1 MNPAPRS
8 PMSPLPVLNRR
19 SFLGLGA
26 AATGAVLLGACSTGG
41 DSTTAATA
49 APREGGRLRA
59 VFAGGGAQEVLD
71 PHKANLYA
79 DVARS
84 NALYDKLVEYGDDL
98 GPVPRLAI
106 AWRPNVDAT
115 TWTVGLRPAVFHDGR
130 PVRAADVL
138 YSYQRI
144 LDPKNALRP
153 RASLEV
159 IDIARSRQLDDRSIE
174 FVCAR
179 PCGDLANVLAAFGAY
194 IIPEGATDFTRPVGS
209 GPFTFTSFEPG
220 RSFVAARFADYWDG
234 APHVQE
240 LEILTAP
247 DETARINALLGGQ
260 VEYADDL
267 GVTSARTYEHDARVQ
282 ILRSPRS
289 AMSGFA
295 MKVDRPPFD
304 NLDLRRAMFALV
316 DREELV
322 STVLGST
329 GVVGN
334 DLFGR
339 DTKYYAADLAQRHL
353 DLEEAKALIRKA
365 GAQNTTIELQTT
377 SATNGFVEA
386 ANILAEQAGR
396 AGLKIDVKVGEG
408 STYWTRTLDEGVLS
422 SFRSGAMPIETHLAQ
437 RMLSTS
443 SKNYTQW
450 RRPDFDALFATAS
463 ESTDDAVRARAYQQM
478 QAQLHS
484 EGGLLVWG
492 FSDGLHGLAPNLA
505 GMAQNAPSNTLGYAR
520 FDKAWLS

>member
-1 MNPAPRS
+1 MNPVPRS
-8 PMSPLPVLNRR
+8 PLSPLPYLSRR

-26 AATGAVLLGACSTGG
+26 AATGAVLIGACSTGDTG
-41 DSTTAATA
+41 TQVTST
-49 APREGGRLRA
+49 PRDGGRLRA

-71 PHKANLYA
+71 PHKTNLYA

-98 GPVPRLAI
+98 GPVPRLAT
-106 AWRPNVDAT
+106 AWRPNADAT
-115 TWTVGLRPAVFHDGR
+115 TWTVQLRPAVFHDGR

-159 IDIARSRQLDDRSIE
+159 IDIARSRQVDDRSIE
-174 FVCAR
+174 FVCTR

-194 IIPEGATDFTRPVGS
+194 IIPEGTTDFTAPIGS
-209 GPFTFTSFEPG
+209 GPFTFVSFAPG
-220 RSFVAARFADYWDG
+220 RSFVAARFGDYWDG
-234 APHVQE
+234 PPHVEQ

-267 GVTSARTYEHDARVQ
+267 GVTSARTYETDARVQ

-304 NLDLRRAMFALV
+304 NLDLRRAMFALT
-316 DREELV
+316 DRDELV

-334 DLFGR
+334 DLFGK
-339 DTKYYAADLAQRHL
+339 DTKYYATDLPQRSL
-353 DLEEAKALIRKA
+353 DLDDAKTLIRKA

-377 SATNGFVEA
+377 GATNGFVEA
-386 ANILAEQAGR
+386 ANILAEQAAR
-396 AGLKIDVKVGEG
+396 AGLTIDVKVGEG

-463 ESTDDAVRARAYQQM
+463 ETTDEAVRARAYRDM
-478 QAQLHS
+478 QSQLYT

-505 GMAQNAPSNTLGYAR
+505 GMARSAPSNTLGYAR

>member
-1 MNPAPRS
+1 MTPHPRPS
-8 PMSPLPVLNRR
+8 TLPHLSRR
-19 SFLGLGA
+19 SLLGLGA
-26 AATGAVLLGACSTGG
+26 ATAGAVLLSACGTE
-41 DSTTAATA
+41 DTA
-49 APREGGRLRA
+49 APAATVPRDGGRLRA

-71 PHKANLYA
+71 PHKTNLYA

-84 NALYDKLVEYGDDL
+84 NALYDKLVEFGDDL
-98 GPVPRLAI
+98 GPVPRLATS
-106 AWRPNVDAT
+106 WQPNADAT
-115 TWTVGLRPAVFHDGR
+115 IWRVELRPARFHDGR
-130 PVRAADVL
+130 PVRAEDVL
-138 YSYQRI
+138 YSYRRI
-144 LDPKNALRP
+144 LDPANALRP

-159 IDIARSRQLDDRSIE
+159 IDIARSRRIDDRTVE
-174 FVCAR
+174 FVCSR

-194 IIPEGATDFTRPVGS
+194 IIPEGAKDFTRPIGS
-209 GPFTFTSFEPG
+209 GPFTFASFEPG
-220 RSFVAARFADYWDG
+220 RSFVAQRFTDYWDG
-234 APHVQE
+234 APHVDT

-267 GVTSARTYEHDARVQ
+267 SVTSARTYQTDSRVQ
-282 ILRSPRS
+282 VLRSPRS
-289 AMSGFA
+289 SMSGFA

-304 NLDLRRAMFALV
+304 SLDLRRAMFALV

-334 DLFGR
+334 DLFGK
-339 DTKYYAADLAQRHL
+339 DTKYYASDLPQRSP

-377 SATNGFVEA
+377 GSTNGFVEA

-396 AGLKIDVKVGEG
+396 VGLRIDVKVGEG
-408 STYWTRTLDEGVLS
+408 STYWTRTLDDGTLS

-443 SKNYTQW
+443 SKNYTHW
-450 RRPDFDALFATAS
+450 RRPEFDALFAVAS
-463 ESTDDAVRARAYQQM
+463 ETTDEQVRARAYRDM
-478 QAQLHS
+478 QTQLYT

>member
-1 MNPAPRS
+1 MNPIPRS
-8 PMSPLPVLNRR
+8 ALPPLPHLSRR

-26 AATGAVLLGACSTGG
+26 AVGGTVLLGACSTGG
-41 DSTTAATA
+41 DTAPSTEV
-49 APREGGRLRA
+49 PRDGGRLRA

-71 PHKANLYA
+71 PHKTNLYA

-98 GPVPRLAI
+98 GPVPRLAT
-106 AWRPNVDAT
+106 AWRANADAT
-115 TWTVGLRPAVFHDGR
+115 VWTVELRPAVFHDGR

-144 LDPKNALRP
+144 LDPQNALRP

-159 IDIARSRQLDDRSIE
+159 IDIGRSRAIDERTIE

-194 IIPEGATDFTRPVGS
+194 IIPEGTTDFTRPVGS
-209 GPFTFTSFEPG
+209 GPFTFVSFEPG
-220 RSFVAARFADYWDG
+220 RSFVAARFGDYWDG
-234 APHVQE
+234 APRLEE

-267 GVTSARTYEHDARVQ
+267 GVTSARTYDSDARVQ

-316 DREELV
+316 DRDELV

-334 DLFGR
+334 DLFGK
-339 DTKYYAADLAQRHL
+339 DAKYYAGDLPQRTL
-353 DLEEAKALIRKA
+353 DLDEAKALVRKA
-365 GAQNTTIELQTT
+365 GALNTAFEIQTT
-377 SATNGFVEA
+377 GATNGFVEA

-437 RMLSTS
+437 RMLTSS

-450 RRPDFDALFATAS
+450 RRPGFDALFATAS
-463 ESTDDAVRARAYQQM
+463 ETTDEEARVGAYQQM
-478 QAQLHS
+478 QSQLHS

-505 GMAQNAPSNTLGYAR
+505 GMSAHAPTNTLGYAR
-520 FDKAWLS
+520 FDKAWLG

>member
-1 MNPAPRS
+1 MNPVHRS
-8 PMSPLPVLNRR
+8 ILSSTPGLSRR

-26 AATGAVLLGACSTGG
+26 AAAGVVLLGACGSGETTTSATST
-41 DSTTAATA
+41 
-49 APREGGRLRA
+49 PRDGGRLRA

-71 PHKANLYA
+71 PHKTNLYA

-98 GPVPRLAI
+98 GPVPRLAT
-106 AWRPNVDAT
+106 AWRPNGDAT
-115 TWTVGLRPAVFHDGR
+115 IWTVELRPAVFHDGR

-159 IDIARSRQLDDRSIE
+159 IDIARSRAVGDRTIE

-194 IIPEGATDFTRPVGS
+194 IIPEGTTDFTAPIGS
-209 GPFTFTSFEPG
+209 GPFTFVSFEPG
-220 RSFVAARFADYWDG
+220 RSFVAGRFDEYWDG
-234 APHVQE
+234 APHLAE

-247 DETARINALLGGQ
+247 DETARINSLLGGQ
-260 VEYADDL
+260 VQYADDL
-267 GVTSARTYEHDARVQ
+267 GVTSARTYETDARVQ

-289 AMSGFA
+289 SMSGFA

-304 NLDLRRAMFALV
+304 DLNLRRAMFALV

-322 STVLGST
+322 STVLGSS

-334 DLFGR
+334 DLFGK
-339 DTKYYAADLAQRHL
+339 DAKYYAGDLPQRSL
-353 DLEEAKALIRKA
+353 DLDEAKSLIRKA
-365 GAQNTTIELQTT
+365 GAENLTIELQTT
-377 SATNGFVEA
+377 GATNGFVEA
-386 ANILAEQAGR
+386 ANIFAEQAGR
-396 AGLKIDVKVGEG
+396 AGLRIDVKVGEG
-408 STYWTRTLDEGVLS
+408 STYWTRTLDKGVLS

-450 RRPDFDALFATAS
+450 RRPEFDTLFATAS
-463 ESTDDAVRARAYQQM
+463 ETTDEELRARAYKQM
-478 QAQLHS
+478 QSQLYT

-492 FSDGLHGLAPNLA
+492 FSDGLHGLAPNVA

>member
-1 MNPAPRS
+1 MNPVTLSA
-8 PMSPLPVLNRR
+8 LPHLSRR

-26 AATGAVLLGACSTGG
+26 AAGAVLLGACSTSGE
-41 DSTTAATA
+41 TAPAPTA
-49 APREGGRLRA
+49 APRDGGRLRA

-71 PHKANLYA
+71 PHKTNLYA
-79 DVARS
+79 DVARA

-98 GPVPRLAI
+98 GPVPRLAT
-106 AWRPNVDAT
+106 AWHPNADAT
-115 TWTVGLRPAVFHDGR
+115 TWTVELRPAVFHDGR

-144 LDPKNALRP
+144 LNPANALRP

-159 IDIARSRQLDDRSIE
+159 IDIARSRALDDHTIE

-179 PCGDLANVLAAFGAY
+179 PCGELANVLAAFGAY
-194 IIPEGATDFTRPVGS
+194 IIPEGTTDFSRPIGS
-209 GPFTFTSFEPG
+209 GPFTFVSFEPG
-220 RSFVAARFADYWDG
+220 RSLVTARFPDYWDG
-234 APHVQE
+234 APHVDE

-260 VEYADDL
+260 VDYADDL
-267 GVTSARTYEHDARVQ
+267 GVTSARTYESDARMQ

-289 AMSGFA
+289 AMSAFA

-304 NLDLRRAMFALV
+304 NVDLRRAMFALV

-322 STVLGST
+322 TTVLGST

-334 DLFGR
+334 DLFGK
-339 DTKYYAADLAQRHL
+339 DAKYYAADLPQRTL
-353 DLEEAKALIRKA
+353 DLDEAEALIRKA
-365 GAQNTTIELQTT
+365 GVRNTTIELQTT
-377 SATNGFVEA
+377 GATNGFVEA

-396 AGLKIDVKVGEG
+396 AGLKIEVKVTEG

-443 SKNYTQW
+443 AKNYTQW
-450 RRPDFDALFATAS
+450 RRPEFDALFATAS
-463 ESTDDAVRARAYQQM
+463 ETTDENIRARAYQQM
-478 QAQLHS
+478 QSQLHS

-492 FSDGLHGLAPNLA
+492 FSDGLHGMAPHLA
-505 GMAQNAPSNTLGYAR
+505 GMAENAPSNTLGYAR
-520 FDKAWLS
+520 FDRAWLS

>member
-1 MNPAPRS
+1 MNPLPRS
-8 PMSPLPVLNRR
+8 PLPNPSRR

-26 AATGAVLLGACSTGG
+26 ATIGAVLLGACGTGG
-41 DSTTAATA
+41 ENTAATTST
-49 APREGGRLRA
+49 PRSGGRLRA

-71 PHKANLYA
+71 PHKTNLYA
-79 DVARS
+79 DVARA

-98 GPVPRLAI
+98 APVPRLAT
-106 AWRPNVDAT
+106 AWEPSPDAT
-115 TWTVGLRPAVFHDGR
+115 VWTVRLRPAVFHDGR

-144 LDPKNALRP
+144 LDPQNALRP
-153 RASLEV
+153 RASLEI
-159 IDIARSRQLDDRSIE
+159 IDIRRSRAVDDHTIE

-179 PCGDLANVLAAFGAY
+179 PCGELANVLAAFGAY
-194 IIPEGATDFTRPVGS
+194 IIPEGATDFSHPIGS

-220 RSFVAARFADYWDG
+220 RSFVATRFDDYWDG
-234 APHVQE
+234 APHVDE
-240 LEILTAP
+240 LEILSAP
-247 DETARINALLGGQ
+247 DETARINAVLGGQ

-267 GVTSARTYEHDARVQ
+267 GVTSARTYENDARVQ
-282 ILRSPRS
+282 LLQSPRS

-304 NLDLRRAMFALV
+304 DLDLRRAMFALV

-322 STVLGST
+322 STVLGRT

-334 DLFGR
+334 DLFGK
-339 DTKYYAADLAQRHL
+339 DTKYYADDLPQRTMDL
-353 DLEEAKALIRKA
+353 DEAKSLIRKA
-365 GAQNTTIELQTT
+365 GALNTTIELQTT
-377 SATNGFVEA
+377 GATNGFVEA
-386 ANILAEQAGR
+386 ANIFAEQAAR

-437 RMLSTS
+437 RMLSDS

-450 RRPDFDALFATAS
+450 RRPEFDALFAAAS
-463 ESTDDAVRARAYQQM
+463 ETTDESARASAYQQM
-478 QAQLHS
+478 QSQLYA

-492 FSDGLHGLAPNLA
+492 FSDSVHGLSPNLA

-520 FDKAWLS
+520 FDKAWLA

>member
-1 MNPAPRS
+1 MTLHPFP
-8 PMSPLPVLNRR
+8 PKLPHLSRR

-26 AATGAVLLGACSTGG
+26 AATGAVLLSACGAAETATP
-41 DSTTAATA
+41 TTVT
-49 APREGGRLRA
+49 PRDGGRLRA

-71 PHKANLYA
+71 PHKTNLYA
-79 DVARS
+79 DVARA

-98 GPVPRLAI
+98 GPVPRLATD
-106 AWRPNVDAT
+106 WSPNADAT
-115 TWTVGLRPAVFHDGR
+115 TWTVELRSAVFHDGR

-144 LDPKNALRP
+144 LEPTNALRP

-159 IDIARSRQLDDRSIE
+159 IDIARSRQINDHTIE
-174 FVCAR
+174 FVCKR

-194 IIPEGATDFTRPVGS
+194 IIPDGTTDFSRPIGS
-209 GPFTFTSFEPG
+209 GPFTFASFEPG
-220 RSFVAARFADYWDG
+220 RSFVAQRFTDYWNG
-234 APHVQE
+234 APHIEE

-267 GVTSARTYEHDARVQ
+267 GVTSARTYQTDSRMQ

-289 AMSGFA
+289 SMSGFA

-322 STVLGST
+322 GTVLGGT

-334 DLFGR
+334 DLFGK
-339 DTKYYAADLAQRHL
+339 DTEYYASDLPQRSL
-353 DLEEAKALIRKA
+353 DLDEAKALIRKA
-365 GAQNTTIELQTT
+365 GVQNTTIELQTT
-377 SATNGFVEA
+377 GSTNGFVEA
-386 ANILAEQAGR
+386 ANIFAEQAGR
-396 AGLKIDVKVGEG
+396 AGLNIEVKVGEG
-408 STYWTRTLDEGVLS
+408 STFWTRTLDEGVLS

-437 RMLSTS
+437 RMLSNS

-450 RRPDFDALFATAS
+450 RRPEFDALFAVAS
-463 ESTDDAVRARAYQQM
+463 ESTDDEVRARAYRDM
-478 QAQLHS
+478 QTQLYT

-492 FSDGLHGLAPNLA
+492 FSDGLHGLAPNVA
-505 GMAQNAPSNTLGYAR
+505 GMAPNAPSNTLGYAR
-520 FDKAWLS
+520 FDKVWLS